1 MIQAELDSEGKKD
14 FLLFISI
21 SSPGSRWSGN
31 ECREREG
38 TKEDAGDKRRKA
50 ATDFPNVASA
60 VYVTLGVPFLFLEV
74 R

>member
-38 TKEDAGDKRRKA
+38 TKEDAGEKREGKRLQ
-50 ATDFPNVASA
+50 TSLMLQYMSLLVFHF
-60 VYVTLGVPFLFLEV
+60 YF
-74 R
+74 